1 MGALALAAAAALA
14 IGVGT
19 VPQASASHDV
29 AAPLSG
35 SSSNVGMSPDHSE
48 VATLRVTATSPTGT
62 TGTTGTTTAPRK
74 VTVGTQFHGVWSSY
88 DDTERAAV
96 LDKLK
101 RMGAR
106 WVRIDMSWATLQPT
120 SRTSYDMAWGVP
132 FMDRIIK
139 MANDRG
145 LRVLGMLWLTPNW
158 AQPTNGPRSSPANP
172 ADYGRALAWAAKR
185 WQGKVQSWEVWNEPN
200 SSDFWVTE
208 SPVQYTRLL
217 CAGFNAVQRS
227 GSTAGIVF
235 GGTVHNDVEWISRAY
250 DAGAKGCFD
259 RMATHPYVGPANAS
273 PSSGGENDP
282 WDFNRLAA
290 VRKLML
296 SHGDRRPIWLT
307 EFGWS
312 SHANTG
318 TEKPWNMGVTEA
330 QQASYTV
337 AALKLLRERHPYVTA
352 AFIYNEREKETS
364 DVHQNGYG
372 IMHKD
377 ASPKPVYTAVKQYV
391 LQAP

>member
-29 AAPLSG
+29 AVPLSG
-35 SSSNVGMSPDHSE
+35 SSSNVGMSPDQSE
-48 VATLRVTATSPTGT
+48 VATLRVSATA
-62 TGTTGTTTAPRK
+62 TTGTTTATRK

-120 SRTSYDMAWGVP
+120 SRSSYDMAWGVP

-145 LRVLGMLWLTPNW
+145 LRVLGMLWLTPAW

-200 SSDFWVTE
+200 SSDFWATE

-273 PSSGGENDP
+273 PTSGGENDP

-290 VRKLML
+290 VRQLML

-337 AALKLLRERHPYVTA
+337 SALKLLRERHPYVTA

-377 ASPKPVYTAVKQYV
+377 ASPKPVYSAVKQYV

>member
-29 AAPLSG
+29 PAPHLG
-35 SSSNVGMSPDHSE
+35 SSSNVGMSPDQSE
-48 VATLRVTATSPTGT
+48 VATLRVTASSPAAT
-62 TGTTGTTTAPRK
+62 TGTTGATTAPRK
-74 VTVGTQFHGVWSSY
+74 VTVGTQFHGAWSSY

-106 WVRIDMSWATLQPT
+106 WVRIDMSWAMLQPT

-145 LRVLGMLWLTPNW
+145 LRVLGMLWLTPDW

-200 SSDFWVTE
+200 SSDFWATE

-217 CAGFNAVQRS
+217 CAGFNAVQQS

-250 DAGAKGCFD
+250 KAGAKGCFD

-273 PSSGGENDP
+273 PASGGENDP

-290 VRKLML
+290 VRQLML

-318 TEKPWNMGVTEA
+318 TEKPWHMGVTEA

-337 AALKLLRERHPYVTA
+337 SALKLLRERHPYVTA

-364 DVHQNGYG
+364 DRHQNGYG
-372 IMHKD
+372 IMRKD
-377 ASPKPVYTAVKQYV
+377 ASPKPVYTAVKQYL

>member
-1 MGALALAAAAALA
+1 MGALALATVAALA

-29 AAPLSG
+29 PAPLPG
-35 SSSNVGMSPDHSE
+35 SSSNVGMSPDQSE
-48 VATLRVTATSPTGT
+48 VATLRVSATSPTAT

-88 DDTERAAV
+88 DNTERAAV

-145 LRVLGMLWLTPNW
+145 LRVLGMLWLTPDW

-200 SSDFWVTE
+200 SSDFWITE

-273 PSSGGENDP
+273 PASGGENDP

-290 VRKLML
+290 VRQLML

-318 TEKPWNMGVTEA
+318 TEKPWNRGVTEA

-337 AALKLLRERHPYVTA
+337 SALKLLRERHPYVTA

-372 IMHKD
+372 IMRKD
-377 ASPKPVYTAVKQYV
+377 TSPKPVYNAVKQYV

>member
-1 MGALALAAAAALA
+1 
-14 IGVGT
+14 
-19 VPQASASHDV
+19 
-29 AAPLSG
+29 
-35 SSSNVGMSPDHSE
+35 MSPDESD
-48 VATLRVTATSPTGT
+48 VATLRVTSTS
-62 TGTTGTTTAPRK
+62 TTGTTTAPRK

-96 LDKLK
+96 LDRLK

-145 LRVLGMLWLTPNW
+145 LRVLGMLWLTPRW
-158 AQPTNGPRSSPANP
+158 AQPTHGERSSPANP

-185 WQGKVQSWEVWNEPN
+185 WQGKVQAWEVWNEPN

-227 GSTAGIVF
+227 GSTAGIIF

-250 DAGAKGCFD
+250 NAGAKGCFD

-290 VRKLML
+290 VRQLML

-337 AALKLLRERHPYVTA
+337 SALKLLRERHPYVTA

-372 IMHKD
+372 IMRKD
-377 ASPKPVYTAVKQYV
+377 GSAKPVYSAVKQYV